1 MTLALLDFRLR
12 RFVLVGVANTI
23 LGLALIFACKAF
35 LGLGD
40 VAANFVGYATA
51 LLAGFA
57 ANKRWTFGHRGDT
70 AGALGR
76 YLLVLA
82 AAYLVNLC
90 VTLYAIDVV
99 HMGSYWAQAAG
110 VVPYAIT
117 GYLGSRLFA
126 FADRAGQRR

>member
-1 MTLALLDFRLR
+1 MTLALMDFRLR
-12 RFVLVGVANTI
+12 RFAVVGVANTVF
-23 LGLALIFACKAF
+23 GLALIFACKAL
-35 LGLGD
+35 LGFGD
-40 VAANFVGYATA
+40 LAANFTGYALA

-57 ANKRWTFGHRGDT
+57 LNKRWTFGHRGDT

-82 AAYLVNLC
+82 AAYLANLG
-90 VTLYAIDVV
+90 VTLYAIDVMHV
-99 HMGSYWAQAAG
+99 GSYWAQAMG

-126 FADRAGQRR
+126 FAARG